1 MRIASY
7 NILHGAFVKM
17 DLSVLGADIA
27 ALGADLVGLQEV
39 DQFANRSGNI
49 DSVRLLSESSGLPY
63 YAFAHAIPLP
73 GGEYGTAILS
83 RYPILSF
90 SVTPLESGSGEPRSF
105 GHAVL
110 DVNGNRVH
118 FFNTHFPLVSDEV
131 RAACVEQIRAELPK
145 EDPWLLTGDFN
156 TENFGLFAPL
166 GGHLLNCEENKILS
180 FYPGKAAIDNIIRS
194 LHWNLG
200 EHGMVESEH
209 SDHNMIWCD
218 LKLS

>member
-1 MRIASY
+1 MRTASY
-7 NILHGAFVKM
+7 NILHGAFVQM

-27 ALGADLVGLQEV
+27 SLKADVIGLQEV

-63 YAFAHAIPLP
+63 YAFTRAIPIP

-90 SVTPLESGSGEPRSF
+90 TVTQLESGNGEPRSF

-110 DVNGNRVH
+110 DVNGKRVH
-118 FFNTHFPLVSDEV
+118 FFNTHFPLVSDEI
-131 RAACVEQIRAELPK
+131 RGACVQQILADLPK
-145 EDPWLLTGDFN
+145 EEPWILTGDFN
-156 TENFGLFAPL
+156 TENFALFAPL
-166 GGHLLNCEENKILS
+166 GGQLLNREDNKILS
-180 FYPGKAAIDNIIRS
+180 FYPGNLAIDNIIS
-194 LHWNLG
+194 SSHWTMG
-200 EHGMVESEH
+200 DFGMVENTH

-218 LKLS
+218 LELT